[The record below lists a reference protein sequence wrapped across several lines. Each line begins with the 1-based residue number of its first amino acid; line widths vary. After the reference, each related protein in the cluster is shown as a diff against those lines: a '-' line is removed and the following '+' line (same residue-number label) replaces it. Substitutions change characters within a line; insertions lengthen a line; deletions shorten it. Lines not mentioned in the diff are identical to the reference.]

1 MDHEDTIE
9 IKRFLHVEA
18 FQPSLINVLLGDGH
32 LVPQPG
38 FILLEFPRLDK
49 LCHVFWKGESIGL
62 EIRLVDDNG
71 SVQAGILEGGAADD
85 Q

>member
-9 IKRFLHVEA
+9 IKRLLHVEA
-18 FQPSLINVLLGDGH
+18 FQPSLISVLLSDGH

-49 LCHVFWKGESIGL
+49 LCHLFWTGESIRL
-62 EIRLVDDNG
+62 KIRFVNNNG